1 LECGF
6 LFLDRNRFAASFAA
20 DVPEKLSA
28 FIADSQ
34 VRWGVDAL
42 ERTVCEPAWQTKPSW
57 YLPDLHIHTLG
68 GNLVASQDAAY
79 LRALAVRDAT
89 GWELSSCRA
98 LIGAEPPREA
108 LRKQQ
113 DHALVA
119 CLRTDYK
126 RTV

>member
-42 ERTVCEPAWQTKPSW
+42 ERTVSEPAWQTKPS
-57 YLPDLHIHTLG
+57 
-68 GNLVASQDAAY
+68 
-79 LRALAVRDAT
+79 
-89 GWELSSCRA
+89 
-98 LIGAEPPREA
+98 
-108 LRKQQ
+108 
-113 DHALVA
+113 
-119 CLRTDYK
+119 
-126 RTV
+126 